1 MNAVAEM
8 QTSLFCIF
16 DDLMVSTG
24 SPYHFWPGLVTF
36 ASEYNKSITSIAQM
50 CSITTNSTI
59 NNPVDETRFS
69 GHPASLNK
77 PSRPH
82 FPRQMGHSPCPT
94 ASPVHRKIQ
103 VQQNKC
109 PHSAAVGSFIAS
121 KQSGQ
126 RRLPAGIYANTA
138 GSARSITA
146 GVVSVLATATLGKA
160 SGVAFWTALSVPAG
174 GFEGETARI

>member
-1 MNAVAEM
+1 MAAA
-8 QTSLFCIF
+8 
-16 DDLMVSTG
+16 
-24 SPYHFWPGLVTF
+24 LVTF
-36 ASEYNKSITSIAQM
+36 ALEYNKSMSISQM
-50 CSITTNSTI
+50 CIITTNSTVEKSV
-59 NNPVDETRFS
+59 NETRFS

-82 FPRQMGHSPCPT
+82 FPRQMGHSPWPT

-126 RRLPAGIYANTA
+126 RRLPVGIYANTA
-138 GSARSITA
+138 GSARSIIA
-146 GVVSVLATATLGKA
+146 GVVSAPATAPVGKA
-160 SGVAFWTALSVPAG
+160 GGVALWTALSVPAG
-174 GFEGETARI
+174 GFDGERARICERRAVVGSVDGVVGDDRDK